1 MRRSFRTAPTIAG
14 VAAGVLAGSALWL
27 VASPTALGQAPQTG
41 SIEFVARVTPTA
53 GRPEP
58 VRQLTFYLLRKSFAD
73 IQKEAEQSEPKP
85 DMDRFIQGLEV
96 SKELKA
102 WMKKKHAVELTG
114 SDFTR
119 RLTVDDIME
128 VPEFYDAYLKRN
140 SGDAALG
147 FPNRKYRAQDAT
159 QNPVKY
165 KRQVEEYRGQVRR
178 FIENHPQSI
187 EGIDVQ
193 LDAINPGPRWVQQQS
208 EQRRRSRRQALQ
220 LAQTRHLATKTDT
233 DLDGRGTLIGIP
245 PGQYWLSTLETE
257 AVTGDARLRWDI
269 PVTVRAGET
278 THVELSN
285 LNAIEPPRGGR

>member
-1 MRRSFRTAPTIAG
+1 
-14 VAAGVLAGSALWL
+14 VLVGSALLL
-27 VASPTALGQAPQTG
+27 VASPTASGQAPQTG

-73 IQKEAEQSEPKP
+73 IQKEVEESEPKP
-85 DMDRFIQGLEV
+85 DMDRFIQGLDV

-102 WMKKKHAVELTG
+102 WMGKKHTIELTG

-119 RLTVDDIME
+119 QLTVDDIMG

-147 FPNRKYRAQDAT
+147 FPSQKYRAQDAT
-159 QNPVKY
+159 QNPLKY
-165 KRQVEEYRGQVRR
+165 KRQREEFRGQVRR
-178 FIENHPQSI
+178 FIENHLQSI
-187 EGIDVQ
+187 EGIDAQ

-208 EQRRRSRRQALQ
+208 EQRRRSRRHTLQ
-220 LAQTRHLATKTDT
+220 LAQARHLVTKIDT
-233 DLDGRGTLIGIP
+233 DLDGRGTLTGIP

-257 AVTGDARLRWDI
+257 AVAGDARLRWD
-269 PVTVRAGET
+269 VSVKVRAGET
-278 THVELSN
+278 SQIELSN
-285 LNAIEPPRGGR
+285 LNAIEPQRGGR